1 MRTVST
7 PRAVFAAACIT
18 HAAYAGN
25 LIKNGG
31 FERPVIPPGKY
42 VSYFLGKQ
50 FGPKNGKWT
59 VVGPNGSN
67 VSVTSTSYV
76 CCGFKFPA
84 ERGLAFLDLTGAPDT
99 GLPQGVSQTIT
110 TTPGATYRVSF
121 GIGNIYDPHG
131 NFGTTSTVNVY
142 ANGTLVISATNAK
155 RHGGDTMVW
164 QRFGTTF
171 VAGTAQTTLSFING
185 DFGGSGDEI
194 CGLDDIFV
202 APVLGAK

>member
-1 MRTVST
+1 M
-7 PRAVFAAACIT
+7 T

-31 FERPVIPPGKY
+31 FERPVIRAGKY
-42 VSYFLGKQ
+42 VSYFLGAQ
-50 FGPKNGKWT
+50 FGPKNSKWA
-59 VVGPNGSN
+59 VVGPAGSN
-67 VSVTSTSYV
+67 VSVISSSYV

-84 ERGLAFLDLTGAPDT
+84 ERGLAFLDLTGGPDT

-110 TTPGATYRVSF
+110 TTPGVTYRLSF

-131 NFGTTSTVNVY
+131 DFGTTSKVNVY

-155 RHGGDTMVW
+155 RHGGDRLVW
-164 QRFGTTF
+164 ERFGTNF
-171 VAGTAQTTLSFING
+171 VAGSTQTTLSFING
-185 DFGGSGDEI
+185 DLGGGSDQI

-202 APVLGAK
+202 APVGGVK